1 MRVFPLEILDQLLA
15 YVAPEIPG
23 LSGSWSAHQG
33 AQFQRL
39 LGALGDLEI
48 PDLLVPQVG
57 RLEDTVQFLADFVTR
72 RWPST
77 L

>member
-23 LSGSWSAHQG
+23 PSGSWSAHQG

-57 RLEDTVQFLADFVTR
+57 
-72 RWPST
+72 
-77 L
+77 